1 MQGLGILAPQISA
14 GEQLCKEPSSAGWC
28 SLWGVHG
35 PPTHPGVWVGNL
47 EQDGAQGPAVR
58 GMMLLLAAWMEQGP
72 AATLPQ
78 GSEQAT
84 HRRGSGK
91 SPGRARPGC
100 F

>member
-28 SLWGVHG
+28 SLWGV
-35 PPTHPGVWVGNL
+35 
-47 EQDGAQGPAVR
+47 QGPAVR

-72 AATLPQ
+72 AATLPR